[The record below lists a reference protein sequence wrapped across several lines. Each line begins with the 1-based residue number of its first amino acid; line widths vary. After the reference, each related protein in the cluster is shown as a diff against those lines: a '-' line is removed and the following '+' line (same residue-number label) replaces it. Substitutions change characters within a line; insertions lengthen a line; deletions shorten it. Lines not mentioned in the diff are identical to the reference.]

1 MVKILLLLDENNQIK
16 KISANTTDLPLNIGD
31 GIDCLFPDQ
40 VCKDMVRYI
49 QGCRLSDDSTTA
61 TSQIILGDSIV
72 SVAVFIIHFN
82 GVVSILILDGS
93 ALDVRSHDECFRI
106 YNDYINLMREEFRKF
121 SRRANSDNVN
131 QLQEFHEL
139 NNELINTKRLLQ
151 KSNAKL
157 NTLNAALEGRL
168 VKDAL
173 TGLVSRYQYW
183 TAIEQMIQRHNNK
196 QGIFVFIDLDGFK
209 SVNDT
214 FGHSAG
220 DQFLVEF
227 GRRLNSIDLEESI
240 KIRIAGDEFAL
251 YIHGYETV
259 KLDSIEEIW
268 EKINSNV
275 LYGPIEINGIM
286 IPVSVSCGMAVY
298 GKDTDNIGQLIEYAD
313 FAMYRSKKSGKGRYT
328 LFKQSEYIKHFEN
341 DERIEELN
349 RIIRDKDFYHVF
361 QPFISS
367 DKGRIEGY
375 SVQLR
380 TRSKV
385 FKDTMDLISF
395 AYEVGSYRDLDRVSM
410 SNIKITDDFKEKIK
424 HKSLLVTHGPY
435 PIADEVVSSLY
446 ADTLKDVSI
455 VFEIWMPI
463 NIEPQEMTKI
473 RESSRL
479 INGRIALAN
488 FGVEN
493 TDNLIMLATE
503 PDIIRFNKKLVRRAM
518 IDENTEKVLKNI
530 VAYCKI
536 QGTKTLG
543 DFIENEEDLA
553 FLKNLGVDY
562 LQGFYISYPKDNSEN

>member
-1 MVKILLLLDENNQIK
+1 MVKILLLLDGKNRIK
-16 KISANTTDLPLNIGD
+16 KVNTNTTDLSLNIGD
-31 GIDCLFPDQ
+31 GIDHIFPDQ
-40 VCKDMVRYI
+40 IWQDMLRQI
-49 QGCRLSDDSTTA
+49 QGCRLADDSTTA
-61 TSQIILGDSIV
+61 TSQIILNDSIV
-72 SVAVFIIHFN
+72 SVAVFIIHLN
-82 GVVSILILDGS
+82 GAVSMLILDGS
-93 ALDVRSHDECFRI
+93 ALDVKSHDACFRI
-106 YNDYINLMREEFRKF
+106 YNDYINLMREEFRKL
-121 SRRANSDNVN
+121 SRRASSEEIN

-157 NTLNAALEGRL
+157 NSINAALEGRL

-183 TAIEQMIQRHNNK
+183 SAIEQMIQRHNSK
-196 QGIFVFIDLDGFK
+196 LGVFVFIDLDGFK
-209 SVNDT
+209 AVNDT

-220 DQFLVEF
+220 DQFLIEF
-227 GRRLNSIDLEESI
+227 GRRLNSIDMDETI

-251 YIHGYETV
+251 YIHGYEEIRH
-259 KLDSIEEIW
+259 DIIEEIW
-268 EKINSNV
+268 VKINSNV
-275 LYGPIEINGIM
+275 LYGPIEVNGIM

-298 GKDTDNIGQLIEYAD
+298 GQDTDNIGQLIEYAD

-341 DERIEELN
+341 DERIEELS
-349 RIIRDKDFYHVF
+349 RIIKDKDFYHVF
-361 QPFISS
+361 QPFIGS
-367 DKGRIEGY
+367 KTLEIEGY

-380 TRSKV
+380 TRSNV
-385 FKDTMDLISF
+385 FKNTMDLISF
-395 AYEVGSYRDLDRVSM
+395 AYEVGSYRELDRVSM
-410 SNIKITDDFKEKIK
+410 SNISISDDFREKLK
-424 HKSLLVTHGPY
+424 NKSLLVTHGPY

-446 ADTLKDVSI
+446 VDSLRDVSI

-463 NIEPQEMTKI
+463 NIEPKEMVKI
-473 RESSRL
+473 KESGRF
-479 INGRIALAN
+479 INGQISLAN

-518 IDENTEKVLKNI
+518 IDDSTEKVLKNI
-530 VAYCKI
+530 VTYCKI

-543 DFIENEEDLA
+543 DFIENEEDMT

-562 LQGFYISYPKDNSEN
+562 LQGFYISYPKDNSKS